1 MDVTRVPGRK
11 GFPEEA
17 SSKWI
22 QRKMVRAARAEGSGG
37 RERPELVTDRDSDTP
52 YRLSPTE
59 RLAQNTGH
67 WWTITTHSG

>member
-1 MDVTRVPGRK
+1 MDVTRVTGRK
-11 GFPEEA
+11 GFPEEE
-17 SSKWI
+17 SLKWI

-67 WWTITTHSG
+67 WWTVTTHSG